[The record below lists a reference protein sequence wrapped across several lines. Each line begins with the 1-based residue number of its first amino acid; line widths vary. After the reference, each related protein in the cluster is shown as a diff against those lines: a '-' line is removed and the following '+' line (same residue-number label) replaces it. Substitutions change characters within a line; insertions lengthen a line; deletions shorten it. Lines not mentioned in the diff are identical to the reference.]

1 MFTLYTTE
9 KKLVELYSTIGNPW
23 QQVIFKSAIAVVS
36 NTVPASESDNK
47 NKNQILRLLHQQQKL
62 RYDRNYIDS
71 IPCNPE
77 KVLTSGSSVFILDIP
92 SIDAKKISDQ
102 YGVLCYSC
110 SDPIENPLL
119 TPGWTIDTGDSSI
132 KQEWSSVIS
141 NTGVPSNYL
150 ILADRY
156 LIASEKNKSDKTLNE
171 SIQDSYNNIFEILD
185 SVLPKEFS
193 SGVYQVSIICDA
205 TTIND
210 KDKDD
215 ELLSFKDIAEQ
226 IWKIK
231 KKLKRQYSFSIE
243 LISIDSNNCA
253 YSETH
258 DRKILSNYF
267 IVSATHKLKAFRD
280 GKSLTNQV
288 LSFKY
293 LFSEGLGPN
302 SRSTI
307 PETSHSQTAKN
318 IKWALSNLSGSELY
332 AYNGQVC
339 KLEIKNRVF
348 L

>member
-9 KKLVELYSTIGNPW
+9 KKLVELYSTAGNPW
-23 QQVIFKSAIAVVS
+23 QQVLFKNAKAVITNS
-36 NTVPASESDNK
+36 VPAPESTI
-47 NKNQILRLLHQQQKL
+47 KNQILQILHRQQKL

-71 IPCNPE
+71 IPVDPGL
-77 KVLTSGSSVFILDIP
+77 VLTNGGSIFILDIP
-92 SIDAKKISDQ
+92 SMDAKKISDN

-110 SDPIENPLL
+110 SDPLTNPLL
-119 TPGWTIDTGDSSI
+119 VPGWTIDTADSAI
-132 KQEWSSVIS
+132 RQEWTSVLS

-156 LIASEKNKSDKTLNE
+156 LLASEKNKSDRTLNE

-185 SVLPKEFS
+185 CVLPKQFS
-193 SGVYQVSIICDA
+193 SGIYQVTIICDA

-210 KDKDD
+210 KNEDG
-215 ELLSFKDIAEQ
+215 EYLSFKDIAEQ
-226 IWKIK
+226 IWKLK

-243 LISIDSNNCA
+243 LVSIDANNSA

-280 GKSLTNQV
+280 GRSLTNQD
-288 LSFKY
+288 LTFKY
-293 LFSEGLGPN
+293 LFSEGLEPN

-307 PETSHSQTAKN
+307 PETSHARTIDN
-318 IKWALSNLSGSELY
+318 IKWALYNLSGSELY
-332 AYNGQVC
+332 SYNGQIC
-339 KLEIKNRVF
+339 KLEIKNRV
-348 L
+348 LL